1 MAAPS
6 QVRVWGGWWPWGQLC
21 PQEAFGGSQC
31 QLQPQEALE
40 GDWWPQ
46 GQLCPQEGLDRVGG
60 PGDSSVPR
68 RVWGVGGPRGSSS
81 GGVLLCVTH
90 PCEPPNTGVQAVPS
104 AVTPGKA
111 MAGCGVGGKAGGRG
125 WGTGGLPSHFF
136 PTDILQKTSIGATE
150 PSGFTKALPRGD
162 NVLPALSTQ
171 PVSPHPAMS
180 LVTPRQPPKS
190 FLHPR
195 GHFFPPIARCQCHQ
209 NGLSAIC
216 AQPRKQDRGGDT
228 RQGWGTGRG
237 HPITSVSPCRVM
249 RRSQSCQGAPSEA
262 AASPGRCQVR
272 WARW

>member
-21 PQEAFGGSQC
+21 PQEGFGGSQC

-111 MAGCGVGGKAGGRG
+111 MAGCGVGGKAGGQG
-125 WGTGGLPSHFF
+125 VSLPIFS
-136 PTDILQKTSIGATE
+136 PQTS
-150 PSGFTKALPRGD
+150 
-162 NVLPALSTQ
+162 
-171 PVSPHPAMS
+171 
-180 LVTPRQPPKS
+180 
-190 FLHPR
+190 
-195 GHFFPPIARCQCHQ
+195 C
-209 NGLSAIC
+209 
-216 AQPRKQDRGGDT
+216 RKQASVPRSHQASPRPFRGVT
-228 RQGWGTGRG
+228 
-237 HPITSVSPCRVM
+237 M
-249 RRSQSCQGAPSEA
+249 SCQPCQPS
-262 AASPGRCQVR
+262 P
-272 WARW
+272 